1 MAIILHTWSLFKLKV
16 ALPRFLNR
24 SLSSTNMDV
33 TMNKVTIPEEWK
45 GWYFENDF
53 LKVIALF
60 RATYVLHR

>member
-1 MAIILHTWSLFKLKV
+1 
-16 ALPRFLNR
+16 
-24 SLSSTNMDV
+24 
-33 TMNKVTIPEEWK
+33 MNKVTIPEEWK